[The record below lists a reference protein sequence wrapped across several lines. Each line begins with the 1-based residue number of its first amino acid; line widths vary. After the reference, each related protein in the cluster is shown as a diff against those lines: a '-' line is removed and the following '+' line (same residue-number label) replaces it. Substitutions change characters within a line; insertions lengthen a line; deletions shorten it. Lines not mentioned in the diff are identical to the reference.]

1 MAGFSDS
8 NSKVSV
14 LVSLTEGKNHADL
27 VLMGDTF
34 GGDFVKEYK
43 SPKVIMAKRKARST
57 EGNFIILA
65 LLYLGS
71 ISNKSFA

>member
-1 MAGFSDS
+1 MQYEAWSGSWVNYNELQEKMAVFSDS

-34 GGDFVKEYK
+34 G
-43 SPKVIMAKRKARST
+43 
-57 EGNFIILA
+57 
-65 LLYLGS
+65 
-71 ISNKSFA
+71 